1 MMVERKKILKSIVN
15 KVINWC
21 FYGILL
27 FTSLMLLQIFCLTSF
42 KIPSDS
48 MEPTL
53 EAGDR
58 ILVDKW
64 SLGARI
70 FNVFKAL
77 RHEDVPI
84 YRMPGLRSIQRNDIV
99 VFNFP
104 YAPTGWDSISFDVMR
119 YYVKRCV
126 ALPGDTLCIKNGFF
140 SVNGFIGNL
149 GNMEAQRKI
158 CQLPDSLELTY
169 VCMRTFP
176 WNDNLNWTIKN
187 FGPLPVPQK
196 GQKVALNA
204 LTISFYKQLIEWELK
219 RKLTVRGDT
228 VWMGSKQLIAY
239 TFNENYYFVAGDKG
253 ENSQDS
259 RYWGLLPEPYIV
271 GKAVLIWKSV
281 DKYTNKIR
289 WERFLKC
296 VR

>member
-1 MMVERKKILKSIVN
+1 MKSKVKRIWRSIVN
-15 KVINWC
+15 RTINWC

-27 FTSLMLLQIFCLTSF
+27 FALLMLLQVFCLTSF

-64 SLGARI
+64 SLGPRL

-77 RHEDVPI
+77 RHEDVKI
-84 YRMPGLRSIQRNDIV
+84 HRMPGLGSIQRNDIV

-104 YAPTGWDSISFDVMR
+104 YAPTRWDSISFDVMR

-126 ALPGDTLCIKNGFF
+126 ALPGDTLSIRNGLFK
-140 SVNGFIGNL
+140 VNGFYGKL
-149 GNMEAQRKI
+149 GNIDAQRKI
-158 CQLPDSLELTY
+158 AELPDSLELQGIT
-169 VCMRTFP
+169 MRTFP
-176 WNDNLNWTIKN
+176 WNEQLNWTIKR
-187 FGPLPVPQK
+187 FGPLPVPK
-196 GQKVALNA
+196 RGQVVILNA
-204 LTISFYKQLIEWELK
+204 VTASYYKQLIEWELK
-219 RKLTVRGDT
+219 KKIKVSGDT
-228 VWMGSKQLIAY
+228 VRLGSNVLHAY
-239 TFNENYYFVAGDKG
+239 TFKENYYFVAGDKG

-281 DKYTNKIR
+281 DQYTHAMR
-289 WERFLKC
+289 WERFLKR